1 MEVSPELQ
9 REMKDSLLLSAR
21 HSLPSL
27 GRCPPS
33 WGPHC
38 SPLLLF
44 LLPFLSQG
52 HIFQL
57 HFGLFS
63 KLLCY
68 SNTSLVL
75 YLTTFYIDEVG
86 AGGWGQSN
94 IQVDLLH
101 GLEAG

>member
-1 MEVSPELQ
+1 MEESPELQ
-9 REMKDSLLLSAR
+9 REMKDSLLLSAL
-21 HSLPSL
+21 HSSPSL
-27 GRCPPS
+27 ERYPPS
-33 WGPHC
+33 WGPYC

-57 HFGLFS
+57 HLGLFS

-68 SNTSLVL
+68 SNKSLVL

-86 AGGWGQSN
+86 AGGRGLSN
-94 IQVDLLH
+94 IQIDLLH